1 MTDSIDPNLRKSHIF
16 KNIVF
21 WVNPSINPK
30 EAFRIS
36 SSLEKRGAS
45 GASKISLDTNRSNP
59 QSQNNNTKLR
69 GFSVAVP
76 PGLEENVFRIA
87 LPPSTKPQTLP
98 TNAAATPSVPI
109 NLKYPTHIISKDI
122 YFPEYQKCLDHKIK
136 VVTPAW
142 VDRSIR
148 TGKIQPEEFF
158 SCDLD
163 ENIFSGMVVTAS
175 QLPVSDRE
183 ALYGGISAYGGQYR
197 PNLVKDVTHLVLLT
211 GTGSK
216 YEQVLANPKLNIK
229 IILPHWFEQCIN
241 LGILID
247 DKPYL
252 FPDPK
257 IFNMVTSSLK
267 APQESYISLSQT
279 LEKDYVTRDEFNN
292 FDVTQYLND
301 TLTIPHEDSDHPTK
315 LALKNHNVALSLDLY
330 KNAPPEFIAKI
341 KKSVLDMGGDFIT
354 PSRNSNNHLI
364 WSHSEFAKIDILVC
378 QYRAGLDYFAA
389 TMLGKLVGS
398 VIWLIK
404 SLKNNE
410 LSQPGKQILDY
421 PFSQKSIFNSSFSN
435 PTTISSDTIISLSGY
450 SKQARSYL
458 KRLIVSMGAIYSP
471 DLTKNSHTHL
481 VTSDPNRLKFSCA
494 REWNC
499 HVINHLWIERCLQ
512 QEKNLSVSFPSY
524 TFWPPL
530 SPTSLQNTV
539 GKNCSIKL
547 PVLSKSFIFFNEIYK
562 LILKNNLQASQD
574 TNNSNLTSDTING
587 EIAEIEPFISDSCDI
602 FISSNISVE
611 SERLKMFIFL
621 SKVCGKSVDLSSDI
635 LNEILSKDLYTE
647 SDCLSFKNFTERK
660 NTTDIKSKN
669 SSESIKDSSDEE
681 SDFSSKKYSSDNI
694 APDKISDNNDLKPR
708 KELDKIHSQMQAASI
723 YETEMSN
730 KSNNSE
736 SKSPPRATKKVASS
750 STPEKSAEN
759 AHLTKK
765 RQHTSSSSPAESSA
779 HKKAFQPSVMTIDIS
794 VNSSDNETNHQL
806 QPPNVSTNSPNKKDT
821 IKHTLTENAEKKK
834 SSQRIS
840 ILFTQGKPTISEEKK
855 IMLMGGVLASDTQ
868 NATHLISS
876 GVKRTAKFLEA
887 LNSGKIHIVTMQ
899 WLKHSISLKSWI
911 DLSSDSPPENLV
923 SLCKK
928 LSIIGSNSDLSLLS
942 NNSWV
947 WSLGYGV
954 SDPESEL
961 KFNFSLRE
969 SISKSRAKKLF
980 SDIIVFATPSV
991 QPSIDTLRK
1000 IVESG
1005 GGKLVNNYSSR
1016 KLKLLICKETVSI
1029 FTKPDSSNQKP
1040 MLLVVSCELDRQSWP
1055 LFLELSNY
1063 SKDSNVDSVLDL
1075 DHSSSQN
1082 LPIYSSEI
1090 LLSGVLRQSLSFDTP
1105 EFRLM

>member
-1 MTDSIDPNLRKSHIF
+1 MADSIDPNLRKSHIF
-16 KNIVF
+16 KNIIF

-45 GASKISLDTNRSNP
+45 SATKISLDAQPSIH
-59 QSQNNNTKLR
+59 QSQDNNAKLR

-76 PGLEENVFRIA
+76 PGLEENVFRFAIHPSIK
-87 LPPSTKPQTLP
+87 LPTLTINSTNAPSTP
-98 TNAAATPSVPI
+98 A
-109 NLKYPTHIISKDI
+109 NLKYPTLVISKDI
-122 YFPEYQKCLDHKIK
+122 YFPEYQKCLDNKIK

-267 APQESYISLSQT
+267 YPQENDISHSQT
-279 LEKDYVTRDEFNN
+279 SEKDHLTRDEFNN

-301 TLTIPHEDSDHPTK
+301 TLTIPHDNPDSSSK
-315 LALKNHNVALSLDLY
+315 LTLKNYNIALSLDLH
-330 KNAPPEFIAKI
+330 KNAPPEFITKI
-341 KKSVLDMGGDFIT
+341 KESVLEKGGDFIT
-354 PSRNSNNHLI
+354 PSSNSNNQYI

-421 PFSQKSIFNSSFSN
+421 PLSQKPIFNSSFSN
-435 PTTISSDTIISLSGY
+435 PTSISSDTIISLSGY
-450 SKQARSYL
+450 SKKARSYL

-471 DLTKNSHTHL
+471 DLTKNLHTHL
-481 VTSDPNRLKFSCA
+481 VTSDPNKLKFSCA

-499 HVINHLWIERCLQ
+499 HVVNHLWIERCLQ

-530 SPTSLQNTV
+530 SPTCLQNTV
-539 GKNCSIKL
+539 GNNCSIKL
-547 PVLSKSFIFFNEIYK
+547 PVLSKSFVFMNEIYK
-562 LILKNNLQASQD
+562 LILKNDIHTSQD
-574 TNNSNLTSDTING
+574 SNNSNLVSDTINS
-587 EIAEIEPFISDSCDI
+587 EITEIKPFISDSCDI

-621 SKVCGKSVDLSSDI
+621 SKVCGKSVNLSSDI
-635 LNEILSKDLYTE
+635 INEILSKDLNAE
-647 SDCLSFKNFTERK
+647 SDCLSFKNSTEQK
-660 NTTDIKSKN
+660 NITGIKSKN

-681 SDFSSKKYSSDNI
+681 SDFSSKKYNSDNI
-694 APDKISDNNDLKPR
+694 ASDKISNNNDLKPR
-708 KELDKIHSQMQAASI
+708 KELDKIHSQMEAASI

-736 SKSPPRATKKVASS
+736 SKSTPKATKKTSNS
-750 STPEKSAEN
+750 NTPEKSSEN
-759 AHLTKK
+759 AHISKK
-765 RQHTSSSSPAESSA
+765 RQLDSNSSPAESSA
-779 HKKAFQPSVMTIDIS
+779 HKKAYQPSVMTIDIS

-806 QPPNVSTNSPNKKDT
+806 QPHNASTNSPNKKEST
-821 IKHTLTENAEKKK
+821 KHTLTENSDKKK
-834 SSQRIS
+834 PSQRIS

-855 IMLMGGVLASDTQ
+855 IMLMGGALASDTQ

-911 DLSSDSPPENLV
+911 DLSSDSPPENLI

-928 LSIIGSNSDLSLLS
+928 LSIIDNNSDLSSLS

-947 WSLGYGV
+947 WTLGYGV

-1005 GGKLVNNYSSR
+1005 GGKLVSNYSSR

-1029 FTKPDSSNQKP
+1029 FDNSDSSSKKP
-1040 MLLVVSCELDRQSWP
+1040 KLLVVSCELDRQSWP

-1063 SKDSNVDSVLDL
+1063 SKDSNVDSTLDL
-1075 DHSSSQN
+1075 DHSTSQTF
-1082 LPIYSSEI
+1082 PIYSSEI